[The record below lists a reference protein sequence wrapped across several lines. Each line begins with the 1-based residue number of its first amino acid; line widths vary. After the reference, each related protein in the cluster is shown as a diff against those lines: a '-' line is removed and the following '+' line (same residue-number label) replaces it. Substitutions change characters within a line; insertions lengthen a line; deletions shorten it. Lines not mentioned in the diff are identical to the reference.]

1 MSRDPRCDPYGWP
14 DPRWHVE
21 NCRCEEE
28 PVSVSRDPM
37 DALVE
42 IVVLTMART
51 NAGGGDIGSGEA
63 FTLGQISGIATRV
76 PGIVER
82 VTERMAE
89 DTSASACP
97 NCGRKRHDHTTPKC
111 YLC

>member
-1 MSRDPRCDPYGWP
+1 
-14 DPRWHVE
+14 
-21 NCRCEEE
+21 
-28 PVSVSRDPM
+28 VSESGDPM

-42 IVVLTMART
+42 IVVLTMARM
-51 NAGGGDIGSGEA
+51 NAGGDEVSRGEA
-63 FTLGQISGIATRV
+63 FTLGQIGGIATRV

-89 DTSASACP
+89 DTSASVCP
-97 NCGRKRHDHTTPKC
+97 NCGRKCHDHTTPKC